1 MALQR
6 LTDIASWIRS
16 RTTPVKPESA
26 KSLEPSGGAA
36 VEGAATAAA
45 AGQAR
50 TDGISGQRSADEYNT
65 KSTPREPIGFA
76 LEADPAG
83 EVACE
88 IEPGSAAEQIPAPPN
103 PDAGGLDE
111 G

>member
-1 MALQR
+1 MPLQR

-16 RTTPVKPESA
+16 RTSPVKPESA
-26 KSLEPSGGAA
+26 NPSEPSGGAA
-36 VEGAATAAA
+36 VEGAADGGG
-45 AGQAR
+45 GQAR
-50 TDGISGQRSADEYNT
+50 TEGLSGQRSADEYNT

-83 EVACE
+83 ELACE
-88 IEPGSAAEQIPAPPN
+88 IEPGSTAEQIPAPPN
-103 PDAGGLDE
+103 RDAGGLDE